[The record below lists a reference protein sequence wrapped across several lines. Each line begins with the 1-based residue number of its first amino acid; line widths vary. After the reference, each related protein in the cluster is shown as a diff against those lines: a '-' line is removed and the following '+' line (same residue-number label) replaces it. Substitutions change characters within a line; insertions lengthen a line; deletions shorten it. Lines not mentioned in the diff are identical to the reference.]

1 MQPAAPRAISIARL
15 CSVKTYPRCPMMP
28 EAESPPSRPVRI
40 LLLESGTGPGGSVNF
55 IRDFVLHIDHS
66 RAHVIAGLYFP
77 NPSKT
82 LEELR
87 TRGFPVVFFQSTR
100 PTAPNTS
107 TVVSG
112 LLDTSL
118 KSLRKLR
125 TAARILSRLIRVQ
138 LPLTWKV
145 WRFINRESIDV
156 VVLNQDVHFHVP
168 GVLAAKLAGRPCIC
182 RKAGGIGEARRLKR
196 VLNPCVDLFV
206 RISRATETDQR
217 NTSGTRKLVNIYEGL
232 DLQRFAS
239 LPAKEAMRESLGIP
253 GRKKVV
259 AAITRVEVGKG
270 LPEFIRMAAVVIG
283 RYPDVVFLIVG
294 DEGPDGGTLT
304 RELRDLVHS
313 FDLEGHVIFTGWRDD
328 IPAIMKCVDVFVHC
342 PTTSIEGLGRTCL
355 ESMAVGI
362 PAVVSENG
370 GMPDAVIN
378 GVTGFVVPPGDVAD
392 MAESV
397 LALLENESR
406 CREFGERAR
415 TRVEQVFDA
424 AQNSRKLQELIVESA
439 RPVKV
444 LELRGECSSVVK
456 ERSF

>member
-1 MQPAAPRAISIARL
+1 
-15 CSVKTYPRCPMMP
+15 MMS
-28 EAESPPSRPVRI
+28 EAESSPARPVRI

-55 IRDFVLHIDHS
+55 IRDFVLHVDHS

-100 PTAPNTS
+100 PTARKTS
-107 TVVSG
+107 AAVSS
-112 LLDTSL
+112 LFDTSL

-125 TAARILSRLIRVQ
+125 TAARILSQLIRIQ

-168 GVLAAKLAGRPCIC
+168 GVLAAKLAGRPCVC

-196 VLNPCVDLFV
+196 FLNPWVDLFV
-206 RISRATETDQR
+206 SISKATETDQR
-217 NTSGTRKLVNIYEGL
+217 NTPGTRKLINVYEGL

-239 LPAKEAMRESLGIP
+239 LPTKEVMRESLGIP

-259 AAITRVEVGKG
+259 AAITRIEVGKG
-270 LPEFIRMAAVVIG
+270 LPEFIRMSATVLR

-294 DEGPDGGTLT
+294 DEGLDGGTLT
-304 RELRDLVHS
+304 CELRDLVHS
-313 FDLEGHVIFTGWRDD
+313 LDLDEPVIFTGWRDD
-328 IPAIMKCVDVFVHC
+328 IPAVMKCVDIFVHC
-342 PTTSIEGLGRTCL
+342 PTTFIEGLARTCL
-355 ESMAVGI
+355 ETMALRI

-370 GMPDAVIN
+370 GMPDAVLD
-378 GVTGFVVPPGDVAD
+378 GVTGFVVPPGDIEA

-397 LALLENESR
+397 VTLLENEAR

-415 TRVEQVFDA
+415 MRVEQVFDA
-424 AQNSRKLQELIVESA
+424 AHNTRKLQEQILEYA
-439 RPVKV
+439 RPAKV
-444 LELRGECSSVVK
+444 LAVRGAHLRVS
-456 ERSF
+456 

>member
-1 MQPAAPRAISIARL
+1 
-15 CSVKTYPRCPMMP
+15 MMS

-55 IRDFVLHIDHS
+55 IRDFVLHLDQS

-100 PTAPNTS
+100 PPASSTS
-107 TVVSG
+107 GVSS
-112 LLDTSL
+112 LFDTSL

-125 TAARILSRLIRVQ
+125 TAAGILSQLIRVQ

-145 WRFINRESIDV
+145 WRFIKREAIDV

-182 RKAGGIGEARRLKR
+182 RKAGGIGEAKRLKR
-196 VLNPCVDLFV
+196 FLNPWVDLFV
-206 RISRATETDQR
+206 SISRATETDQR
-217 NTSGTRKLVNIYEGL
+217 NTPGTKKLINIYEGL
-232 DLQRFAS
+232 DLLRFRS
-239 LPAKEAMRESLGIP
+239 LPAKAAMRESLGIP
-253 GRKKVV
+253 GGMKVV
-259 AAITRVEVGKG
+259 AAITRIEVGKG
-270 LPEFIRMAAVVIG
+270 LPEFIRMAAAVLR

-294 DEGPDGGTLT
+294 DGGLDGGTLT
-304 RELRDLVHS
+304 CELRDLVHS
-313 FDLEGHVIFTGWRDD
+313 LDLDERVIFTGWRDD
-328 IPAIMKCVDVFVHC
+328 IPAVMKCVDIFVHC
-342 PTTSIEGLGRTCL
+342 PTTFMEGLARTCL
-355 ESMAVGI
+355 ETMAVGI

-370 GMPDAVIN
+370 GMPDAVLD
-378 GVTGFVVPPGDVAD
+378 GVTGFVVPPGDIEA

-397 LALLENESR
+397 VMLLENEAR

-415 TRVEQVFDA
+415 MRLEQVFDA
-424 AQNSRKLQELIVESA
+424 AHNTRKLQEQILEYA

-444 LELRGECSSVVK
+444 LAVRGAHLRVS
-456 ERSF
+456 